1 MHIYKVCVC
10 IKNCKIVM
18 GACGSGQRVSF
29 FFFCAI
35 FFVALLKL
43 QFSFAVLSF
52 SAFCFFFRRAAHP
65 AQKVHEKRRNGTTT
79 IYLLPLLYFLFTFC
93 CPESGKSRRGAQN
106 KSDSRTDSQ
115 SFEHFSHSVSC

>member
-29 FFFCAI
+29 FFLCHFLRCFVEITI
-35 FFVALLKL
+35 FFCRALFFGIL
-43 QFSFAVLSF
+43 F
-52 SAFCFFFRRAAHP
+52 FFFRRAAHP